1 MEISRDMNIFEFLA
15 SISLFRFLVI
25 VLVTGQVII
34 WTVQIIAEVVKKL
47 IH

>member
-1 MEISRDMNIFEFLA
+1 MNIFEFLS

-34 WTVQIIAEVVKKL
+34 WTVQIIAETVKKL
-47 IH
+47 MH